1 MSTTELLL
9 AGLDGS
15 NPLAFLAC
23 LGTLRALTGAWPD
36 RHVRISWSSAGAWRP
51 VLHVDGVVAAQD
63 VISALVGE
71 LKKMEDHPAW
81 TLGADLNVG
90 PERFRE
96 FAEGASEQAQE
107 KRDRTWADFAAA
119 FGCESTT
126 TSDGRSIQ
134 DTALRTMSGAG
145 HQHFVQ
151 FMSLI
156 VQRTTARHLEKTLFE
171 TWRYDDPVEKC
182 TLRWDPQDDVR
193 RALQWRDPSGD
204 PERKKRGNM
213 LGANRLAIEA
223 LPLLPTIP
231 DGRELHTTG
240 FSGRGSQSTF
250 WTWPIWS
257 GALSLDV
264 VRSVLAMSELQH
276 VHDPGA
282 LQSRGIAAVM
292 RCRRLTIGK
301 FRNFTPAQPL

>member
-1 MSTTELLL
+1 MSTSELPLI
-9 AGLDGS
+9 GLDGS
-15 NPLAFLAC
+15 NPLAFLAS
-23 LGTLRALTGAWPD
+23 LGTLRSLTNAWPE
-36 RHVRISWSSAGAWRP
+36 RQVRMSWSSAGPRRP
-51 VLHVDGVVAAQD
+51 VLHTHQPVTPPEVV
-63 VISALVGE
+63 SALVGQ
-71 LKKMEDHPAW
+71 LKTMEDHPAFS
-81 TLGADLNVG
+81 LGPDLNVT
-90 PERFRE
+90 PEHFRE
-96 FAEGASEQAQE
+96 FAERAAAHAGQT
-107 KRDRTWADFAAA
+107 RDRTWSDFASA
-119 FGCESTT
+119 FGCEATLSN
-126 TSDGRSIQ
+126 DGKIQ

-151 FMSLI
+151 FMSFI
-156 VQRTTARHLEKTLFE
+156 VQRTTAKHLEKTLFE

-204 PERKKRGNM
+204 PERKRKGNM

-231 DGRELHTTG
+231 VGHELRTTG
-240 FSGRGSQSTF
+240 FSGRGSQSTY

-264 VRSVLAMSELQH
+264 VRSLLATSDLQ
-276 VHDPGA
+276 VAPGSPD
-282 LQSRGIAAVM
+282 LRSRGVTEVM

-301 FRNFTPAQPL
+301 FRNFTPAQPV

>member
-1 MSTTELLL
+1 MSTSELPLI
-9 AGLDGS
+9 GLDGS
-15 NPLAFLAC
+15 NPLAFLAS
-23 LGTLRALTGAWPD
+23 LGTLRSLTNAWPE
-36 RHVRISWSSAGAWRP
+36 RQVRMSWSSAGPRRP
-51 VLHVDGVVAAQD
+51 VLHTHQPVTPPEVV
-63 VISALVGE
+63 SALVSQ
-71 LKKMEDHPAW
+71 LKTMEDHPAFS
-81 TLGADLNVG
+81 LGPDLNVA
-90 PERFRE
+90 PEHFRE
-96 FAEGASEQAQE
+96 FAERAAAHTGQT
-107 KRDRTWADFAAA
+107 RDRTWSDFASA
-119 FGCESTT
+119 FGCEATLSN
-126 TSDGRSIQ
+126 DGKIQ

-156 VQRTTARHLEKTLFE
+156 VQRTTAKHLEKTLFE

-204 PERKKRGNM
+204 PERKRKGNM

-231 DGRELHTTG
+231 VGHELRTTG
-240 FSGRGSQSTF
+240 FSGRGSQSTY

-264 VRSVLAMSELQH
+264 VRSLLATSDLQ
-276 VHDPGA
+276 VAPGSPD
-282 LQSRGIAAVM
+282 LRSRGVTEVM

-301 FRNFTPAQPL
+301 FRNFTPAQPV